1 MESKGCLM
9 GKPVIC
15 EHCLTEITDKRDLVT
30 ASYFIFIVPY
40 HAYFYSV
47 GFKGVQT
54 FILNNY
60 PPNGDAVY
68 FSAITAFIAIII
80 SLIIFPGTVKYL
92 AIITSVL
99 VIARLLSYIIYER
112 HLAR

>member
-1 MESKGCLM
+1 M

-40 HAYFYSV
+40 HAYCYSQ
-47 GFKGVQT
+47 GLKGVKT

-60 PPNGDAVY
+60 PLNSVY
-68 FSAITAFIAIII
+68 GNFSAITAFIAIII
-80 SLIIFPGTVKYL
+80 SLIILPVTSKYL
-92 AIITSVL
+92 AFIPDILIVG
-99 VIARLLSYIIYER
+99 RLLSYILYER
-112 HLAR
+112 HLAH

>member
-1 MESKGCLM
+1 M

-40 HAYFYSV
+40 HAYCYSQ
-47 GFKGVQT
+47 GLKGVKT

-60 PPNGDAVY
+60 PLNGVSGN

-80 SLIIFPGTVKYL
+80 SLIIIPGTVKYL
-92 AIITSVL
+92 AIIPSVP
-99 VIARLLSYIIYER
+99 VIARLLSYILSKTGEKTPTSS
-112 HLAR
+112 A